1 MKRYKRLLSVLCAV
15 VIALTATVSVNAC
28 TTIAVG
34 KDASADGST
43 MISHSVDGW
52 YDERIEIVPGG
63 THAEGEMVEIY
74 NDPCMDGY
82 RPVELSGEIPQVAE
96 TYTYFDTGYPFM
108 NEKGVTIGEHTWSGD
123 YSAFYNGEQALFVIA
138 NLQALGLQ
146 RASTARECVEIM
158 GALAEEYG
166 YADGGECLLVGDAN
180 EVWIFEISGPGP
192 MWTKDSGKPGAHW
205 AARRVPDDQIWSGA
219 NRSRLG
225 VIDFND
231 TENYMWSTDITEY
244 PKELGYWNDG
254 EEFNYSVI
262 FDTAEGNV
270 SYTCSGRVWRVYD
283 LLANGQGLELCN
295 EEQALT
301 DLPFSVTP
309 DEKLT
314 IQDIMAV
321 YYDHYEGTVFDMTV
335 GLAAGPWGNP
345 VRYRASKDNKP
356 DDVAKFDWERSIAIY
371 RCSYSFVSQM
381 RPDMPAEIGTV
392 LWYGA
397 DSPDTTVHV
406 PIYAGT
412 TEVPDAWANSNRW
425 EFDQSCAWWAFNFVN
440 NWATTGWNI
449 IYPTIAEKRDTMEAK
464 FFEEQADV
472 DAKAL
477 ELYNAG
483 DVDGAKA
490 YLTEYVCNTMNDV
503 YDEWWAFAWELV
515 GKYNDGQIY
524 NAEEKSTSGFPY
536 SKEYLDAVD
545 YGRDMLALYEAIPG
559 NEPAEEAPA
568 EEPTEEV
575 TEPETPEEESE
586 TPAEQ
591 TPADTE
597 KTEPAVNTTT
607 NNNTALIIGIV
618 AAVAIVIVAV
628 VVLNK
633 KKKN

>member
-1 MKRYKRLLSVLCAV
+1 MKAFKKVLCLLIVATLLLSS
-15 VIALTATVSVNAC
+15 TVMAGAC

-231 TENYMWSTDITEY
+231 TENYMWSTDITALPEQMGWWS
-244 PKELGYWNDG
+244 EG
-254 EEFNYSVI
+254 EDFNYTDLFNPTPYGYPFYASRR
-262 FDTAEGNV
+262 E
-270 SYTCSGRVWRVYD
+270 WRAFS
-283 LLANGQGLELCN
+283 LLAPSQNFELVDRNGHY
-295 EEQALT
+295 
-301 DLPFSVTP
+301 DFSIVP
-309 DEKLT
+309 DEAVT
-314 IQDIMAV
+314 VQNIMDI
-321 YYDHYEGTVFDMTV
+321 YSDHLEGTEYDMTQ
-335 GLAAGPWGNP
+335 GLAAGPFHNP
-345 VRYRASKDNKP
+345 TRWQVPSSMKP
-356 DDVAKFDWERSIAIY
+356 EGLEKEDWEREIAQF
-371 RCSYSFVSQM
+371 RCSYSFVAEL
-381 RPDMPAEIGTV
+381 RPDMPGELGTV
-392 LWYGA
+392 LWFGE
-397 DSPDTTVHV
+397 DSPDTTVYT

-412 TEVPDAWANSNRW
+412 TEVPEAWSTGDRKN
-425 EFDQSCAWWAFNFVN
+425 FDQSCSWWAFNLVN
-440 NWATTGWNI
+440 NYANLNWDAM
-449 IYPTIAEKRDTMEAK
+449 YPVIRERKAEIEAK
-464 FFEEQADV
+464 YFEEQADV
-472 DAKAL
+472 DAKAM

-483 DVDGAKA
+483 DIDGAKA
-490 YLTEYVCNTMNDV
+490 YVTEYVNNNMNQLNED
-503 YDEWWAFAWELV
+503 WWNFAWELLGHYYDGMRIEEDGSSTTLGYPTEWLEAV
-515 GKYNDGQIY
+515 GFASTSVADQAKL
-524 NAEEKSTSGFPY
+524 AEE
-536 SKEYLDAVD
+536 
-545 YGRDMLALYEAIPG
+545 
-559 NEPAEEAPA
+559 EPAEEAPA

-575 TEPETPEEESE
+575 TEPETPEEASE

-618 AAVAIVIVAV
+618 AAAAIVIVAV